1 MARVMD
7 MVALQ
12 KWDLVSSNY
21 PVLLLN
27 RDLPTS
33 AATQSHTID
42 ERVCMYACTRYGTG
56 VGFSFPDVVLL
67 PVMPRLELH
76 TERHTERHTEWHTE
90 RPTEC
95 AINFAFWKISHFVA
109 IFQLVK
115 SIRKMKSFADGKFRL
130 GKLDILK
137 LGKCEI
143 CETILQ
149 CAKCDILG
157 KIFHHAKFTTKT

>member
-1 MARVMD
+1 
-7 MVALQ
+7 
-12 KWDLVSSNY
+12 
-21 PVLLLN
+21 
-27 RDLPTS
+27 
-33 AATQSHTID
+33 
-42 ERVCMYACTRYGTG
+42 MYACTRYGTG

-76 TERHTERHTEWHTE
+76 TERHTEWH
-90 RPTEC
+90 TEC

-157 KIFHHAKFTTKT
+157 KIFHHAKFTTKTWKFALDFRTCKMSNFPQCKFVLQNFKFTWHFEWCKMRNFH